1 MAGTPRAAGAGRA
14 EVPGAV
20 GTAHAA
26 AADGV
31 AAEAGTARPAAARPA
46 GDRPTLLK
54 PFPRLSWRRNV
65 GWLALGA
72 TAFALLSAIYKYLEV
87 VVSGGSR
94 YFAYPLLEELTG
106 AASAVLLAPF
116 VIAGARRWPVLERR
130 GWRWLPVHAGAM
142 LAFGVLSTSL
152 MWLSRS
158 ALWPLLGLGAY
169 DYGMMPLRYVMEL
182 PKQAIIFGLI
192 LVLTTL
198 LDRHDAARRRELRL
212 IRTEAELAQA
222 QLGALHAQLRPHFLF
237 NALNTISSVMYEDT
251 ARADRMM
258 SLLSD
263 LLRWSLS
270 ASSAGEVPLHAELEA
285 TGKYLELMQARMGP
299 RLCSTIVV
307 EPGAEAAMVPALLLQ
322 PLVENAASH
331 GIPDPPA
338 QGRIEVDVR
347 RDGEELVLVV
357 RDNGPGPA
365 GGTATGAGV
374 GPGVGLGNTSA
385 RLRAMYGRA
394 GSLELRE
401 RAGGGAVAE
410 VRLPYRTVASRVD
423 GAEDRWTASV

>member
-1 MAGTPRAAGAGRA
+1 VDAIP
-14 EVPGAV
+14 
-20 GTAHAA
+20 AA
-26 AADGV
+26 AAAAPAHDVAGV
-31 AAEAGTARPAAARPA
+31 SAGA
-46 GDRPTLLK
+46 RPTLLK

-72 TAFALLSAIYKYLEV
+72 AAFALLSAVYKYLEV

-106 AASAVLLAPF
+106 AASAVLLAPL
-116 VIAGARRWPVLERR
+116 VIGAARRWPVLERR
-130 GWRWLPVHAGAM
+130 GWRWLPIHAAAM
-142 LAFGVLSTSL
+142 LGFGVLSTSF

-158 ALWPLLGLGAY
+158 AVWPLLGLGAY
-169 DYGMMPLRYVMEL
+169 DYGMMPLRYLMEL

-212 IRTEAELAQA
+212 IRTEAALAQA

-270 ASSAGEVPLHAELEA
+270 SSAAGEVPLHAELEA
-285 TGKYLELMQARMGP
+285 TGKYLELMRARMGP

-338 QGRIEVDVR
+338 QGRIEVRVS
-347 RDGEELVLVV
+347 RDGEELVLLVS
-357 RDNGPGPA
+357 DNGPGPA
-365 GGTATGAGV
+365 GGAAAGAGV
-374 GPGVGLGNTSA
+374 GLSNTSA
-385 RLRAMYGRA
+385 RLRAMYGSA
-394 GSLELRE
+394 GGLELRDGT
-401 RAGGGAVAE
+401 GGGAVVE
-410 VRLPYRTVASRVD
+410 VRLPYRPAGARAE
-423 GAEDRWTASV
+423 GAEERWTGSV